1 MSRMR
6 QTIILTAILCT
17 LLAAVASAQADQLF
31 TLKVQ
36 QNDTIEDLP
45 VGGAVLM
52 EAPGIEVQTTAS
64 ITITYNGRLTDD
76 GFQDTTIT
84 AVELTGSLDFQ
95 ISNPGAPFPM
105 ARGESFTINTG
116 YTPSISALQEG
127 LISIT
132 YEGDGTTPTFT
143 VNLNGTAPEFAYTY
157 TPDGGNETQV
167 MPGATLEFPDTQV
180 DSTATGTFTITN
192 RGAAAGTASSI
203 TASGEGY
210 ALTGLP
216 LLPVDIAAG
225 GTLSFTVNFAPEA
238 LGMAAGQLGIQL
250 AAGPANFPLKGI
262 GAGAQFTYELIDG
275 DSTEPVLPG
284 GVINVPDTQVDEVA
298 SILMRVRNMGN
309 TEGVINAIS
318 ASGSAYGLADLPFL
332 PATLQPDGTVLFTIT
347 FTPASIG
354 RQVGRLLVGG
364 EEFDLIG
371 EGVGSFTEYSYTIS
385 GATTP
390 VEDAGTVIF
399 TPAAVGASTSATFT
413 VTNSGTT
420 ETTINSISLG
430 STGSAFSLSGL
441 PGLPLTLNGGSSST
455 FTITLKP
462 TVEGAISDS
471 LLVGSA
477 SFTLSGTGTPP
488 NPLPT
493 YTFAGDG
500 GVQPPASQPSVGVTL
515 NEPYDLKVTG
525 VLTLTFASDVFSDDP
540 AVQFATGGRTVRFE
554 IAAGTA
560 EAIFPNG
567 ANRIKIQTGTVA
579 GTITLTP
586 SFSTTGGADLTPDEP
601 PVQIMSILEAAPVIT
616 GAAIG
621 RKTLTFMDVQVTG
634 FATARNVNQIAL
646 QFSARAGENLATTS
660 LTIAAGAEFAA
671 WYGSTQSTQ
680 FGSLFT
686 VTIPLDFGG
695 STNSVTGQ
703 TNAIQSITVTLGN
716 SQGTSD
722 TVTIPVPEN

>member
-1 MSRMR
+1 VSRMR

-17 LLAAVASAQADQLF
+17 LLASVASAQTELF
-31 TLKVQ
+31 TIKVQ
-36 QNDTIEDLP
+36 QNDTIADLP
-45 VGGAVLM
+45 LGGTVLM
-52 EAPGIEVQTTAS
+52 EAPGIGVQTTAS
-64 ITITYNGRLTDD
+64 ITVTYNGRLTNE

-95 ISNPGAPFPM
+95 ISNPGAPFAM
-105 ARGESFTINTG
+105 TRGESFTVNTG

-127 LISIT
+127 QIGIT
-132 YEGDGTTPTFT
+132 YEGDDTTPTFT
-143 VNLNGTAPEFAYTY
+143 VNLDGTAPEFAYTY

-167 MPGATLEFPDTQV
+167 MPGATLAFPDTQV

-192 RGAAAGTASSI
+192 RGTATGTASNI
-203 TASGEGY
+203 TASGTGY

-216 LLPVDIAAG
+216 LLPVEIAAD
-225 GTLSFTVNFAPEA
+225 GTLSFTVNFTPEA
-238 LGMAAGQLGIQL
+238 LGMAAGQLAVQL
-250 AAGPANFPLKGI
+250 AGGPANFPLEGS
-262 GAGAQFTYELIDG
+262 GTGAQFTYELIDG
-275 DSTEPVLPG
+275 DSTKPVSPG
-284 GVINVPDTQVDEVA
+284 GVINLPDTQVDEVA

-309 TEGVINAIS
+309 TEGVISSIS
-318 ASGSAYGLADLPFL
+318 ASGSAYGVDDLPFL
-332 PATLQPDGTVLFTIT
+332 PATLQPDGTALFTIT
-347 FTPASIG
+347 FTPATIG
-354 RQVGRLLVGG
+354 RQVGRLLVGA

-371 EGVGSFTEYSYTIS
+371 EGVGSFTEYSYTVS
-385 GATTP
+385 GTTTP

-399 TPAAVGASTSATFT
+399 TPVAVGASTAATFT

-455 FTITLKP
+455 FTITLQP
-462 TVEGAISDS
+462 TVEGATTDS

-500 GVQPPASQPSVGVTL
+500 GVQAPASQPAVGVIL

-540 AVQFATGGRTVRFE
+540 AVQFATGGRTVTFE
-554 IAAGTA
+554 IAAGAT
-560 EAIFPNG
+560 EALFPNG
-567 ANRIKIQTGTVA
+567 TNRIKIQTGTVA

-601 PVQIMSILEAAPVIT
+601 AVQTMSILAGAPVIT
-616 GAAIG
+616 GAAISH
-621 RKTLTFMDVQVTG
+621 KAFTSMDVQVTG
-634 FATARNVNQIAL
+634 FATSRNVNQIAM
-646 QFSARAGENLATTS
+646 QFTVRPGENLATTS
-660 LTIAAGAEFAA
+660 LNIAAGAEFAA
-671 WYGSTQSTQ
+671 WYGSTQSTPY
-680 FGSLFT
+680 GSLFT

-695 STNSVTGQ
+695 ATNSVTGQ

-716 SQGTSD
+716 SQGTSA